1 MASEPSKAQALSAD
15 EELASHTRESL
26 ASLAHG
32 ELLDVAVA
40 LATRCRELEVTR
52 VGKPYIY
59 TLPDELLLSRILL
72 ALPVISRFRC
82 CAVSR
87 RFKTLLFTPALRN
100 ELHAAVDPMHVLLS
114 GRTLTA
120 EGLIFSP
127 DYRFM
132 LAYQG
137 DANLVLY
144 YSSRAQAGGHHVP
157 VWALQTVEC
166 PYARY
171 RAHCLELSRDGV
183 VAVVNLSNQ
192 RYWQSPAPNGQPP
205 YRLVVRNQGDFA
217 VLDCND
223 AVVWAAVPPA
233 RPWEA

>member
-15 EELASHTRESL
+15 EKLASHTRESL
-26 ASLAHG
+26 ASLAHDT
-32 ELLDVAVA
+32 LLDVAVA

-87 RFKTLLFTPALRN
+87 RFKTLLFTPALRE

-114 GRTLTA
+114 GRSLTPD
-120 EGLIFSP
+120 LRLRSP
-127 DYRFM
+127 DRRFF
-132 LAYQG
+132 LVYQG

-144 YSSRAQAGGHHVP
+144 YDFDASGIHFVP
-157 VWALQTVEC
+157 VWALQTVGC

-183 VAVVNLSNQ
+183 VAVVNYFNQ